1 MLRRVLIANRGE
13 IALRVLRACRELGIE
28 TVAVYSQADADALH
42 VQLAGQ
48 AVCIGP
54 ARAADSYLN
63 QDALLTVAKATGCD
77 GVHPGYGFL
86 SENAD
91 FADACAA
98 AGLTFIGP
106 SGDAI
111 RKAGSKSA
119 ARDLMRAAGVPVTP
133 GSDGPVASVE
143 EALTAAESVG
153 YPVLLKASAGGGGRG
168 IRRCDRPED
177 LSAAFAEAKAEAQAC
192 FGNDEMYL
200 EKLVLRPR
208 HIEFQVLADR
218 YGNVIHLGDRD
229 CSVQRRN
236 QKLIEEAPA
245 RCLTPELRERMG
257 AAAVKAAKAVGYE
270 NAGTVEF
277 LLDPDREHFYFMEMN
292 TRIQVEHPVTEEITG
307 IDLVELQFNIAAGR
321 KLPLRQS
328 QIHLNGWSIECRI
341 NAEDVQAGFS
351 PSIGVIRQLRL
362 PQGNHIR
369 IETGIAPGSEIT
381 PFFDSMVAKLIV
393 TGDTREQAIERT
405 LSALERFHV
414 KGIRTTIPFCKAV
427 LHNET
432 YRNGD
437 FDTSFIEA
445 RLHST
450 VWREPHEE
458 LLAALFAVYTYT
470 HENTPEIGPDTQ
482 IDPWVLNKR
491 IRNL

>member
-1 MLRRVLIANRGE
+1 MLKRVLIANRGE

-28 TVAVYSQADADALH
+28 TVAVYSQADAEALH

-48 AVCIGP
+48 AVCIGS
-54 ARAADSYLN
+54 AKAAESYLN
-63 QDALLTVAKATGCD
+63 QSALLTVAKATGCD

-98 AGLTFIGP
+98 EGLTFIGP

-119 ARDLMRAAGVPVTP
+119 ARDLMRSAGVPVTP

-143 EALTAAESVG
+143 EALAAAEAVG

-177 LSAAFAEAKAEAQAC
+177 LATAYAEAKAEAQAC

-218 YGNVIHLGDRD
+218 FGHVIHLGDRD

-245 RCLTPELRERMG
+245 WCLTPELRAKMG
-257 AAAVKAAKAVGYE
+257 EAAVKAARAVGYE

-277 LLDPDREHFYFMEMN
+277 LLDPDMEHFYFMEMN
-292 TRIQVEHPVTEEITG
+292 TRIQVEHGVTELVTG
-307 IDLVELQFNIAAGR
+307 VDLVRQQLRIASG
-321 KLPLRQS
+321 LPLRLRQEDVVLRG
-328 QIHLNGWSIECRI
+328 HAIECRI
-341 NAEDVQAGFS
+341 NAEDPSQDFRPCPGKVDFLHFPGGPGVRVDSCLYSGCELS
-351 PSIGVIRQLRL
+351 PYY
-362 PQGNHIR
+362 
-369 IETGIAPGSEIT
+369 
-381 PFFDSMVAKLIV
+381 DSMAAKILAQ
-393 TGDTREQAIERT
+393 GDTRMQAIRRMRRCLEEFT
-405 LSALERFHV
+405 LEGFPTNAELSYQILYHPDFILGNCTTAFLDENLRLLLEFNR
-414 KGIRTTIPFCKAV
+414 KLDESEGKA
-427 LHNET
+427 
-432 YRNGD
+432 
-437 FDTSFIEA
+437 
-445 RLHST
+445 
-450 VWREPHEE
+450 
-458 LLAALFAVYTYT
+458 
-470 HENTPEIGPDTQ
+470 
-482 IDPWVLNKR
+482 
-491 IRNL
+491 

>member
-1 MLRRVLIANRGE
+1 MLKRVLIANRGE

-28 TVAVYSQADADALH
+28 TVAVYSQADAEALH

-48 AVCIGP
+48 AVCIGS
-54 ARAADSYLN
+54 AKAAESYLN
-63 QDALLTVAKATGCD
+63 QSALLTVAKATGCD

-98 AGLTFIGP
+98 EGLTFIGP

-119 ARDLMRAAGVPVTP
+119 ARDLMRSAGVPVTP

-143 EALTAAESVG
+143 EALAAAEAVG

-177 LSAAFAEAKAEAQAC
+177 LATAYAEAKAEAQAC

-218 YGNVIHLGDRD
+218 FGHVIHLGDRD

-245 RCLTPELRERMG
+245 WCLTPELRAKMG
-257 AAAVKAAKAVGYE
+257 EAAVKAARAVGYE

-277 LLDPDREHFYFMEMN
+277 LLDPDMEHFYFMEMN
-292 TRIQVEHPVTEEITG
+292 TRIQVEHGVTELVTG
-307 IDLVELQFNIAAGR
+307 VDLVRQQLRIASG
-321 KLPLRQS
+321 LPLRLRQEDVVLRG
-328 QIHLNGWSIECRI
+328 HAIECRI
-341 NAEDVQAGFS
+341 NAEDPSQDFRPCPGKVDFLHFPGGPGVRVDSCLYSGCELS
-351 PSIGVIRQLRL
+351 PYY
-362 PQGNHIR
+362 
-369 IETGIAPGSEIT
+369 E
-381 PFFDSMVAKLIV
+381 SMAAKILAQ
-393 TGDTREQAIERT
+393 GDTRMQAIRRMRRCLEEFT
-405 LSALERFHV
+405 LEGFPTNAELSYQILYHPDFILGNCTTAFLDENLRLLLEFNR
-414 KGIRTTIPFCKAV
+414 KLDESEGKA
-427 LHNET
+427 
-432 YRNGD
+432 
-437 FDTSFIEA
+437 
-445 RLHST
+445 
-450 VWREPHEE
+450 
-458 LLAALFAVYTYT
+458 
-470 HENTPEIGPDTQ
+470 
-482 IDPWVLNKR
+482 
-491 IRNL
+491 